1 MTGDCCQTGASVAAE
16 GAVLVYRGPD
26 AGEIRD
32 IRLHPQTV
40 AGWQPVQRVHADR
53 WMMPACPVNGP
64 SVTARGSEVWVAWYT
79 APQGEPLLR
88 LAHSSDGGATF
99 GTPREHDRG
108 MEVQGRVQIA
118 ADADGLWLAW
128 LREDGHAQSL
138 WLARYSP
145 TLERELG
152 RPQVA
157 VLQGR
162 GRGTGFPRLLTDD
175 GSARLVWTDVVD
187 GKPQLRGAL
196 VSVVPATDSP

>member
-1 MTGDCCQTGASVAAE
+1 
-16 GAVLVYRGPD
+16 
-26 AGEIRD
+26 
-32 IRLHPQTV
+32 
-40 AGWQPVQRVHADR
+40 
-53 WMMPACPVNGP
+53 
-64 SVTARGSEVWVAWYT
+64 
-79 APQGEPLLR
+79 
-88 LAHSSDGGATF
+88 
-99 GTPREHDRG
+99 

-118 ADADGLWLAW
+118 ADAGGLWLAW

-162 GRGTGFPRLLTDD
+162 GRGTAFPRLLADD

-187 GKPQLRGAL
+187 GKPQVRGTPVSAL
-196 VSVVPATDSP
+196 PATDTP